1 MLKSS
6 FFILK
11 IKKKM
16 EHCEDEGRAVV
27 RTNENWLRRHT
38 LWTEETHRIWNWIVW
53 GTRRRQEAVVEKF
66 GEHVIRNMMQFYRCW
81 NEISCNSNLL
91 PFFHHI
97 LHVTFNAG
105 RQSTIVLYTVV
116 TFWEYLD
123 SQSFFLKKRIFW
135 DNHTFFDCTSLYSI
149 ISASNN
155 EQIFPTI
162 IYWYGGLL

>member
-1 MLKSS
+1 MWKVWPAMLKSS

-81 NEISCNSNLL
+81 NEITCNSNLL
-91 PFFHHI
+91 PF
-97 LHVTFNAG
+97 
-105 RQSTIVLYTVV
+105 
-116 TFWEYLD
+116 
-123 SQSFFLKKRIFW
+123 
-135 DNHTFFDCTSLYSI
+135 SI
-149 ISASNN
+149 IYCMLPSM
-155 EQIFPTI
+155 Q
-162 IYWYGGLL
+162 GGKAQLYFTRLLRFENILIHNLFS